1 MLVAVSMPYERNRW
15 FLFAF
20 GVLGNN
26 NTCIFRHPLSCERSW
41 RLFLRFL
48 IPHNE
53 AVTDD
58 KTGIP
63 VRVSSHATRST
74 SYQRSAIGVAFC
86 WFPCSVAGYKA
97 MATHTLSASVPGI
110 DPTGENTRV
119 VGFVLAVVE
128 DTSLHPISP
137 FVVTSFA
144 VLALGRFEV
153 PKVFKHKDSSLVR
166 LRKLNNTSAH
176 NMSEMFINVANLV
189 PKLYIVLFILCKKR
203 PPRNIMGKDG

>member
-1 MLVAVSMPYERNRW
+1 MLVAVSMPYERKRW

-26 NTCIFRHPLSCERSW
+26 NTCIFRHPLSYERSW

-48 IPHNE
+48 IPHHE
-53 AVTDD
+53 ASTDD

-74 SYQRSAIGVAFC
+74 RYQGSAIGVAFC
-86 WFPCSVAGYKA
+86 WFPCIVSGYKA
-97 MATHTLSASVPGI
+97 MATHALSARVPGI

-119 VGFVLAVVE
+119 VGFVLAVGE
-128 DTSLHPISP
+128 DMSLHPIRP

-153 PKVFKHKDSSLVR
+153 PKVFKHQDSSLMR

-176 NMSEMFINVANLV
+176 EMSEMFINVADLV
-189 PKLYIVLFILCKKR
+189 PKLDVVLFMLCNHAR
-203 PPRNIMGKDG
+203 LASVACNTS